1 MSGQD
6 QESANNPAQ
15 SDAPVSSQ
23 AGSIDFASDLTVEG
37 HPQDLKYKAEVA
49 LAIDENASS
58 ALNDL
63 PTASDISVTDSLA
76 EQDVEIRATRNEG
89 NPDSVYVDPESSLE
103 SDDGNGKVMSVVDHL
118 DELRNRLIRTLIVF
132 VIAMGATFSF
142 GKEIIQ
148 FLEKPAGKMTFQ
160 ALSIEE
166 PLLVY
171 CKVAFYAALVLVAP
185 YILFEISAFVA
196 PGLRKNE
203 RRLIAPIVLGG
214 PLLFVTGAAFC
225 YYMVLPPMLGFF
237 NSFGVGISPVQQRL
251 DFYISLVTTM
261 LFYMGICFQL
271 PIVLFALSLAGIVN
285 SRQLMKVWRY
295 AVVGS
300 SVAAAVIT
308 PDPTF
313 ISMVI
318 VWAALLGLYFFTI
331 GLLKVFGR

>member
-6 QESANNPAQ
+6 QETPSKSTPVDTQGSAQ
-15 SDAPVSSQ
+15 SST
-23 AGSIDFASDLTVEG
+23 IDFGEQLAIEG
-37 HPQDLKYKAEVA
+37 HPQDMKYESAA
-49 LAIDENASS
+49 T

-63 PTASDISVTDSLA
+63 PIASVISAADSMEA
-76 EQDVEIRATRNEG
+76 DNTEIRSTRREG
-89 NPDSVYVDPESSLE
+89 DPASVYVDPSAAEAE
-103 SDDGNGKVMSVVDHL
+103 DGDGKVMSVVDHL

-132 VIAMGATFSF
+132 VVAMAVTFSF

-196 PGLRKNE
+196 PGLRRNE
-203 RRLIAPIVLGG
+203 RKLIAPIVLGG
-214 PLLFVTGAAFC
+214 PLLFVAGAAFC
-225 YYMVLPPMLGFF
+225 YFLVLPPMLGFF
-237 NSFGVGISPVQQRL
+237 TSFGVGISPVQQRL

-285 SRQLMKVWRY
+285 SKQLMAVWRY

-300 SVAAAVIT
+300 SVAAAIIT

-331 GLLKVFGR
+331 GLLKIFGR

>member
-1 MSGQD
+1 MSGQERETTSNPPAAEVQVST
-6 QESANNPAQ
+6 QE
-15 SDAPVSSQ
+15 
-23 AGSIDFASDLTVEG
+23 GTIDFTQELCVEG
-37 HPQDLKYKAEVA
+37 HPQDSKYQQATAVNDFPISSEIDAADSIQEQKKAEV
-49 LAIDENASS
+49 SY
-58 ALNDL
+58 
-63 PTASDISVTDSLA
+63 
-76 EQDVEIRATRNEG
+76 TRQEG
-89 NPDSVYVDPESSLE
+89 VYTGPYGEPEYE
-103 SDDGNGKVMSVVDHL
+103 EPDDGTDKVMSVVDHL
-118 DELRNRLIRTLIVF
+118 DELRNRLIRTLLVF
-132 VIAMGATFSF
+132 VGAMGITFAF
-142 GKEIIQ
+142 GKDIIQ

-196 PGLRKNE
+196 PGLKRNE
-203 RRLIAPIVLGG
+203 RKLITPIVLGG
-214 PLLFVTGAAFC
+214 PLLFITGAAFC
-225 YYMVLPPMLGFF
+225 YYLVLPPMLTFF
-237 NSFGVGISPVQQRL
+237 TSFGVGISPIQQRL

-271 PIVLFALSLAGIVN
+271 PIVLFALSIAGIVN
-285 SRQLMKVWRY
+285 SKQLMAVWRY